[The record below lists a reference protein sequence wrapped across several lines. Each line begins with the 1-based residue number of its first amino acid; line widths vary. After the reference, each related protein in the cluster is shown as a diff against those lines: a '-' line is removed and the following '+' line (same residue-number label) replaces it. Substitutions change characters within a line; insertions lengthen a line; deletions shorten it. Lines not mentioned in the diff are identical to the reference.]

1 MYQDRIFAFTPK
13 GVLHQLPKGA
23 TPIDFAYA
31 VHTGLGDR
39 TVGAQVNGRLVPLRT
54 QLANGDTVEI
64 LSSDKQTPQPHSLG
78 FAVTGKARAAI
89 RRQLHSTEKVE
100 HAALGRKR
108 YHKVRA
114 RPPGPTTSH

>member
-23 TPIDFAYA
+23 TPVDFAYA

-39 TVGAQVNGRLVPLRT
+39 TVGAKVNGRLVPLRT

-64 LSSDKQTPQPHSLG
+64 PSADKQTPQHAWLG
-78 FAVTGKARAAI
+78 FAVTGTDRTPI
-89 RRQLHSTEKVE
+89 RRQRHPRDEDD
-100 HAALGRKR
+100 
-108 YHKVRA
+108 
-114 RPPGPTTSH
+114 PPP